1 MTTLKNV
8 KMGEM
13 KKTRQRRRTGN
24 RSGFTLLEI
33 LVSFAILIVGL
44 AIVAALSTTTA
55 RQAELVEEETGVQL
69 ACQNL
74 MNSILAGDAVVS
86 LGVEIPFPDVPNWTA
101 RVELLDGPISNLV
114 AIRIVATRFETI
126 ETPHP
131 TDPTR
136 TISTRSFDAGRRCVL
151 KEWAR
156 RADVRM
162 QTVRRNLDGT
172 VSTVEGTAA
181 DLPASNVANGT
192 GTGSGVA
199 GGLGGFGSAETGTG
213 GANGFDV
220 LDNWGGTGGLGG
232 LGGLNGSG
240 SLGASGSLGGAASNA
255 GPSPFAELDA
265 AADAFAPTVAP
276 PTSF

>member
-8 KMGEM
+8 KTGKMR
-13 KKTRQRRRTGN
+13 KTQQRWRTGN

-136 TISTRSFDAGRRCVL
+136 TISTRSFEAGRRCVL

-192 GTGSGVA
+192 GTGTGSGVA
-199 GGLGGFGSAETGTG
+199 GGLGGFGSAETGTV
-213 GANGFDV
+213 GANGVDA
-220 LDNWGGTGGLGG
+220 LDNWGGTGGLGA
-232 LGGLNGSG
+232 SG
-240 SLGASGSLGGAASNA
+240 SLNGSGSLGGAASNA

>member
-8 KMGEM
+8 ETGEM

-136 TISTRSFDAGRRCVL
+136 TLSTRSFEAGRRCVL

-192 GTGSGVA
+192 GTGTESGVA
-199 GGLGGFGSAETGTG
+199 GGLGGFGSAETGTV
-213 GANGFDV
+213 GANGFDA
-220 LDNWGGTGGLGG
+220 LGNLGGTGGLGASG
-232 LGGLNGSG
+232 DWSGSG
-240 SLGASGSLGGAASNA
+240 SSGSLGGAASNA
-255 GPSPFAELDA
+255 EPSPFAELDA

>member
-8 KMGEM
+8 KIGKIEKMA
-13 KKTRQRRRTGN
+13 RRRETGN

-136 TISTRSFDAGRRCVL
+136 TISTCSFEAGRRCVL

-181 DLPASNVANGT
+181 DLQASNVANGT
-192 GTGSGVA
+192 GTGVA
-199 GGLGGFGSAETGTG
+199 GGLGGFGSAETGTV
-213 GANGFDV
+213 GANGFEA
-220 LDNWGGTGGLGG
+220 LDNWGGTGGLGA
-232 LGGLNGSG
+232 SG
-240 SLGASGSLGGAASNA
+240 SLNGSGSLGGAASNA

-276 PTSF
+276 SPSF

>member
-8 KMGEM
+8 ETGEM

-136 TISTRSFDAGRRCVL
+136 TLSTRSFEAGRRCVL

-181 DLPASNVANGT
+181 DLPASSVANGT
-192 GTGSGVA
+192 GTGTESGVA
-199 GGLGGFGSAETGTG
+199 GGLGGFGSAETGTV
-213 GANGFDV
+213 GANGFDA
-220 LDNWGGTGGLGG
+220 LGNWGGTGGLGAS
-232 LGGLNGSG
+232 GGLSGSG
-240 SLGASGSLGGAASNA
+240 SSGSLGGAASNA
-255 GPSPFAELDA
+255 EPSPFAELDA